1 VAIALPGQT
10 FTFQV
15 QFLDGTSTPIIVNN
29 PNIEVF
35 AFNGASA
42 KVTLVAEG
50 APMSPIVGDPG
61 RYLYAYY
68 IQDPW
73 TYQPT
78 MYGVMRGTDPTSGIE
93 IVVEMEV
100 NVTTPSGGSRGL
112 IAQFVRGG

>member
-78 MYGVMRGTDPTSGIE
+78 MYGVMRGTDPASGID

-100 NVTTPSGGSRGL
+100 SVTTQSGGTRGL